1 MKARLLSPRGE
12 FTGNLLWPTSQLSG
26 KEALLEASLLSIRAA
41 GYWASPYPEGDGV
54 TFDKKPRT
62 QSDEQTLADFQSAF
76 PWLTISLGATGSA
89 NAELEELESE
99 VDAARSMPCTVIVP
113 VEKLHFEES
122 FVLGPFRFVCAREL
136 DPEPHERLGD
146 WKGSYLEFDI
156 ELTYVDLLRV
166 NRRVSDNDVVI
177 LQCLSKAEQALDVIR
192 FGYSSFKRS
201 EFTPNP
207 AGQLASGMY
216 AVEIIPLGQTHL
228 KPVHLSGISRPM
240 SSSNNWLGPQI
251 ELGHFQG
258 RKYLEEVLHGR
269 SDELAG
275 AVKAALRF
283 IRQSFYALGNES
295 KFLTLVFALDG
306 LAHPDKAWS
315 GMKHHAY
322 IAALTSGGKIGTFKT
337 DLERYEELYT
347 LVRNPL
353 VHEGKDFYEL
363 PYDATA
369 CCEDMLTY
377 VVRVVGLIGNLDLS
391 AAADLRA
398 HAIHLLQSPT
408 FASHIAAEVD
418 RLNARDGKT
427 RKNRPVPTW

>member
-1 MKARLLSPRGE
+1 MKARLLPPSGD
-12 FTGNLLWPTSQLSG
+12 FTGNLLWSVAQLAG
-26 KEALLEASLLSIRAA
+26 KEALLEASLASIRAV
-41 GYWASPYPEGDGV
+41 GYRASPYPEGDGV

-62 QSDEQTLADFQSAF
+62 QTAEQILVDFQSAF
-76 PWLTISLGATGSA
+76 PWLAISLGTTGSA
-89 NAELEELESE
+89 NAELAELESG
-99 VDAARSMPCTVIVP
+99 VDAERTMPCTVIVP

-122 FVLGPFRFVCAREL
+122 FVLGPFRFVCAIDF

-156 ELTYVDLLRV
+156 DLPYVDLLRV
-166 NRRVSDNDVVI
+166 NQRVSDNDVVI
-177 LQCLSKAEQALDVIR
+177 LQCLSKAEQAMDVIR
-192 FGYSSFKRS
+192 FDYSSFKRP

-207 AGQLASGMY
+207 AGQLESGMY
-216 AVEIIPLGQTHL
+216 SVEIIPLGQTHL
-228 KPVHLSGISRPM
+228 KPVNLSGISRPM

-251 ELGHFQG
+251 EGGHFQG
-258 RKYLEEVLHGR
+258 REYLEEVLHGR

-283 IRQSFYALGNES
+283 IRQAFYSLGGES

-306 LAHPDKAWS
+306 LAHPDKSWA

-322 IAALTSGGKIGTFKT
+322 IAALTSCGEIDAFKA

-353 VHEGKDFYEL
+353 VHGGKDFYEL
-363 PYDATA
+363 PYDAMA
-369 CCEDMLTY
+369 CCEDMLNY
-377 VVRVVGLIGNLDLS
+377 VGCVVELIGELDLS
-391 AAADLRA
+391 AAADLKA
-398 HAIHLLQSPT
+398 QAIHWLQSSA
-408 FASHIAAEVD
+408 FASHIEAEVD